1 MAPIPTSKNNDER
14 LVAAALSDCKG
25 TSTAQFLSLKH
36 LAKSR
41 ALMVT
46 LLTVLVLI
54 ISSVSALMRPSH
66 AADSAGAS
74 ASASTVSNSSN
85 TLGELAIKPK
95 PASPS
100 KVNKP
105 IDSKTDWEDLTAAQ
119 KLILAPLASGWNG
132 LKLATRK
139 KWVEISKRFS
149 SLSPTEQ
156 SRVQERM
163 HDWVNLT
170 PEQRRVVRENYARN
184 RKLDT
189 EQRAKRWAEY
199 QQLPEA
205 EKQKLAAEAAAA
217 NNRKRIT
224 AQVLSPQ
231 TKPKEV
237 KPIQLA
243 PKPVPAAVPAPAQT
257 ATPAS
262 AVDAIGH

>member
-1 MAPIPTSKNNDER
+1 MALIPTIENNEER
-14 LVAAALSDCKG
+14 LAATALSNSKA
-25 TSTAQFLSLKH
+25 TSIGKLLSLKH

-41 ALMVT
+41 TFMLT
-46 LLTVLVLI
+46 LLTVLMLI
-54 ISSVSALMRPSH
+54 MSSASVLMRPSH
-66 AADSAGAS
+66 AADALGAS
-74 ASASTVSNSSN
+74 ASTSTVGNNSKA
-85 TLGELAIKPK
+85 TGELAIKPK
-95 PASPS
+95 PANPS

-105 IDSKTDWEDLTAAQ
+105 TDSKAEWEDLTAAQ
-119 KLILAPLASGWNG
+119 KLILAPLASGWNS
-132 LKLATRK
+132 LKLSTRK
-139 KWVEISKRFS
+139 KWVEISKRFA

-156 SRVQERM
+156 SRVQDRM

-184 RKLDT
+184 RRLDT

-231 TKPKEV
+231 TKPKEA

-243 PKPVPAAVPAPAQT
+243 PKPVPAAVPAQT
-257 ATPAS
+257 ASPAS
-262 AVDAIGH
+262 AVDAVGH